1 MKERFAKLISI
12 KSLIT
17 IVVMSIW
24 AYSVIVGNI
33 QPDSV
38 NSITLIVIS
47 FYFGTQVSKASTIS
61 KE

>member
-1 MKERFAKLISI
+1 MKERFAKLVSI

-17 IVVMSIW
+17 IVVMCIW

-47 FYFGTQVSKASTIS
+47 FYFGTQVSKSGTIS